1 MTTIELKNVTVELGG
16 VEVLKDISLT
26 IKSGD
31 FVALLGPTNAGKT
44 TLLYTIAGLIS
55 PSKGRIYFDGKDVT
69 DLPPQ
74 KRDVA
79 MVFQV
84 FALYPNLTV
93 FENIASPLLVRKI
106 KRDEMKKRINEI
118 AEILGLKNLL
128 EKKPSELS
136 GGEAQRV
143 VIGRALAKGSN
154 VILMDEPLTNLDYK
168 LRESLISDL
177 KRLFGK
183 GGRTVIYST
192 ANPMEASSLAN
203 TLVFIYG
210 GRIIQTGPI
219 KECLR
224 NPVNV
229 TAAKHY
235 SVPPINIVEGAITSK
250 DGKKV
255 LEVPGLFTYDLPDQG
270 LKADTG
276 ECLVGIY
283 PYSLKLTPEEG
294 ENIEVTGTLILQEI
308 QGSDMLLTIKS
319 ADNLIAAYIPYV
331 KLMELDAQVTLYVK
345 PRNIYLFDK
354 ESGRLVS
361 RLPERGR

>member
-1 MTTIELKNVTVELGG
+1 MTTVELRNVTVQLGW

-26 IKSGD
+26 IRSGD

-44 TLLYTIAGLIS
+44 TLLYTIAGLIR
-55 PSKGRIYFDGKDVT
+55 PTKGRIYFDGEDVT

-106 KRDEMKKRINEI
+106 NENEVKKRVNEI
-118 AEILGLKNLL
+118 AELLGLKNLL

-143 VIGRALAKGSN
+143 VIGRALAKGSS

-177 KRLFGK
+177 KKLFGK
-183 GGRTVIYST
+183 GDRTIIYST

-219 KECLR
+219 RECFH
-224 NPVNV
+224 NPVNI

-235 SVPPINIVEGAITSK
+235 SIPPINIVEGVMTSK

-255 LEVPGLFTYDLPDQG
+255 LEVPGLFTYDLPDQI
-270 LKADTG
+270 LKTDIR

-283 PYSLKLTPEEG
+283 PHSLKLTPEEG

-319 ADNLIAAYIPYV
+319 ADNLITAYIPYV
-331 KLMELDAQVTLYVK
+331 KPMELDTQVTLYVK

-354 ESGRLVS
+354 ETGKLVS